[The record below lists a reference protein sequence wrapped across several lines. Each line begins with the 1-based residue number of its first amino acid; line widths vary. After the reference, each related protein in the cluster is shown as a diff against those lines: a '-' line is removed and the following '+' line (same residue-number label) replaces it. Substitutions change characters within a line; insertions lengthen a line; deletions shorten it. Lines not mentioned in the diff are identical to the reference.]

1 MKIWTPATSANL
13 GPGFDAMGMALSM
26 GNQVEIEAS
35 ERSRMQGQPAY
46 ITRIEDHLIYKAMVR
61 AWEEMGRKPRP
72 VSLTQQDA
80 IPGSRGLGSS
90 AACIAAGVAAAN
102 ALEGRPL
109 SRRDCVELSAAM
121 EGHPDNVLPAW
132 EGGVCVGVMEGKRVD
147 WVRLDPPQGLY
158 AAALIPNHPLPTAKA
173 RAVLPPSVPRADGVF
188 NAGRAALLAAAL
200 ASGKL
205 ELLGRACQDRLHQGY
220 RAALIPDYDEVIR
233 RVEAMGAAAA
243 FLSGAGPTIMSL
255 WLSPPPPEAA
265 LEAALAGLAWQ
276 WKAKTLSI
284 VDHGVRVEP
293 GRQ

>member
-1 MKIWTPATSANL
+1 
-13 GPGFDAMGMALSM
+13 MGMALSM

-102 ALEGRPL
+102 ALEGGPL

-265 LEAALAGLAWQ
+265 LEAAFAGLTWQ

-284 VDHGVRVEP
+284 VDHGVRLEP

>member
-1 MKIWTPATSANL
+1 MKINARKYISL
-13 GPGFDAMGMALSM
+13 LLAL
-26 GNQVEIEAS
+26 
-35 ERSRMQGQPAY
+35 
-46 ITRIEDHLIYKAMVR
+46 
-61 AWEEMGRKPRP
+61 
-72 VSLTQQDA
+72 
-80 IPGSRGLGSS
+80 
-90 AACIAAGVAAAN
+90 C
-102 ALEGRPL
+102 
-109 SRRDCVELSAAM
+109 
-121 EGHPDNVLPAW
+121 
-132 EGGVCVGVMEGKRVD
+132 
-147 WVRLDPPQGLY
+147 
-158 AAALIPNHPLPTAKA
+158 
-173 RAVLPPSVPRADGVF
+173 
-188 NAGRAALLAAAL
+188 LLAAAL

-255 WLSPPPPEAA
+255 WLSPPPPEVA